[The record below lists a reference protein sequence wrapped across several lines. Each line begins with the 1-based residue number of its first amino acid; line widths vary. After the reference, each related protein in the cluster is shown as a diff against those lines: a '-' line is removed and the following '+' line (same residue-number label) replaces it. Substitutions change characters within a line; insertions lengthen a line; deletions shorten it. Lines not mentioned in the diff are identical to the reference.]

1 MQKHQNNSFFH
12 GHTYIYIYTTL
23 TFLGKRVIKT
33 KIERQTDRDREKGGR
48 DRDRQTR
55 RQTDRR
61 TETEENTRKEV
72 SSWTLMSHEPHSGL
86 KTNHTFQIIF
96 HQLKIQVTKT
106 PIRSWTTVLDTTQST
121 AISIRKKERK
131 KLTIW
136 YFNELWCHRK
146 RCQGSRPPH
155 SQMTLTCQCLRRAR
169 QARTG
174 SNLLLI
180 VAGSRPDELR
190 RSSYARPARY
200 TATSWGPL
208 CCQRD
213 GPTRACQS

>member
-1 MQKHQNNSFFH
+1 MCRNIRIIVFSMGIH
-12 GHTYIYIYTTL
+12 IYIYTTL

-106 PIRSWTTVLDTTQST
+106 PIRSWTTVLDTTHST
-121 AISIRKKERK
+121 AILIRKKERK
-131 KLTIW
+131 KLNIW
-136 YFNELWCHRK
+136 YFNE
-146 RCQGSRPPH
+146 PH
-155 SQMTLTCQCLRRAR
+155 SQMTLTCQCLCRAR